1 MTYEIQDFIN
11 DLENASSM
19 INDVMRELEDYE
31 CDADTFENNRSAY
44 ISIIRILLKNSTAV
58 FDEDDPQELLDIL
71 TRSQEITTPN
81 IMIAFAQGY
90 KAAVSH
96 RDYLYYV
103 RRLRET
109 IAQQEKEDA
118 AKNQDSTDSPGL
130 TS

>member
-1 MTYEIQDFIN
+1 MAYEIQDFID

-19 INDVMRELEDYE
+19 IND
-31 CDADTFENNRSAY
+31 
-44 ISIIRILLKNSTAV
+44 NSTAV

-96 RDYLYYV
+96 RDYLFYV